1 MAKIKIGIIG
11 CGTIANSAHIPA
23 YMANPDV
30 EIKYFC
36 DILPEKAKAAVEKY
50 GCGIAVE
57 DYHDIIADPE
67 VEAADSV
74 EVRNLQDEIC
84 FAYDSEEP
92 LAFSIVSN
100 KTWSIAKSNLDW
112 LEVSQM
118 NGGSKYPSTV
128 LLTPSVNDDL
138 ERSGILTVYAGATT
152 RRVTIVQEAFP
163 IVPEI
168 TLRSGL
174 PDDKTL
180 RFSYTDA
187 APVTFTI
194 YSNIAWQASTS
205 GLDGWAEVAPLEG
218 ARKQE
223 TEIVVTPTPNEGDE
237 RSGTITFTGEG
248 LEEPLVVNVSQEAV
262 DPTPLLIVSGI
273 KDGQVAFA
281 NAPEAPFT
289 FSVQCNRRWEI
300 TGENLDWLT
309 VEPSSGR
316 SSLIPVEV
324 ALTARD
330 NELYEPLEGRL
341 TLHVYDDAIED
352 VTITV
357 TQDANK
363 RLLAQWTMDDT
374 VPWKTYNPNFAADGR
389 MKADLPEGT
398 GAVAAWQQV
407 NATVGGNSYT
417 ASFKISNDGTA
428 YSFNKIWNDDHLLIY
443 VPVENM
449 GAGAQINIRYSVAM
463 NGSKMPR
470 FWVVEWSAGDGVWT
484 PTSISSFPWL
494 GTSGQNS
501 KNMYFDATYAM
512 PNETAAFS
520 SPYRYIDISET
531 ATIPVDIENGA
542 LWFRIRCSDATHTS
556 YSSKTERTEAEGPY
570 NGWIFLSGYGRSNTV
585 PAENAISIWQ
595 IK

>member
-1 MAKIKIGIIG
+1 MISLKTRI
-11 CGTIANSAHIPA
+11 SR
-23 YMANPDV
+23 
-30 EIKYFC
+30 
-36 DILPEKAKAAVEKY
+36 LLLLAAWAA
-50 GCGIAVE
+50 GMSMSSCSS
-57 DYHDIIADPE
+57 DPE

-407 NATVGGNSYT
+407 NTVDGAGNSYT

-428 YSFNKIWNDDHLLIY
+428 YSFNKIWVDDHLLIY

>member
-1 MAKIKIGIIG
+1 MISLKTRI
-11 CGTIANSAHIPA
+11 SR
-23 YMANPDV
+23 
-30 EIKYFC
+30 
-36 DILPEKAKAAVEKY
+36 LLLLAAWAA
-50 GCGIAVE
+50 GMSMSSCSS
-57 DYHDIIADPE
+57 DPE

-187 APVTFTI
+187 APVTFTV

-205 GLDGWAEVAPLEG
+205 DLDGWAEVAPLEG

-281 NAPEAPFT
+281 NAPESPFT

-484 PTSISSFPWL
+484 PTSIPSFPWL

>member
-1 MAKIKIGIIG
+1 MISLKTRI
-11 CGTIANSAHIPA
+11 SR
-23 YMANPDV
+23 
-30 EIKYFC
+30 
-36 DILPEKAKAAVEKY
+36 LLLLAAWVA
-50 GCGIAVE
+50 GMSMSSCSS
-57 DYHDIIADPE
+57 DPE

>member
-1 MAKIKIGIIG
+1 MISLKTRI
-11 CGTIANSAHIPA
+11 SR
-23 YMANPDV
+23 
-30 EIKYFC
+30 
-36 DILPEKAKAAVEKY
+36 LLLLAAWAA
-50 GCGIAVE
+50 GMSMSSCSS
-57 DYHDIIADPE
+57 DPE

-273 KDGQVAFA
+273 KEGQVAFA

-417 ASFKISNDGTA
+417 ASFKISNDGPA

-470 FWVVEWSAGDGVWT
+470 FWIVEWSAGDGVWT

>member
-1 MAKIKIGIIG
+1 MISLKTRI
-11 CGTIANSAHIPA
+11 SR
-23 YMANPDV
+23 
-30 EIKYFC
+30 
-36 DILPEKAKAAVEKY
+36 LLLLAAWAA
-50 GCGIAVE
+50 GMSMSSCSS
-57 DYHDIIADPE
+57 DPE

-112 LEVSQM
+112 LKVSQM

-187 APVTFTI
+187 APVTFTV

-330 NELYEPLEGRL
+330 NDLYEPLEGRL

-398 GAVAAWQQV
+398 EAVAAWQQV

>member
-1 MAKIKIGIIG
+1 MISLKTRI
-11 CGTIANSAHIPA
+11 SR
-23 YMANPDV
+23 
-30 EIKYFC
+30 
-36 DILPEKAKAAVEKY
+36 LLLLAAWAA
-50 GCGIAVE
+50 GMSMSSCSS
-57 DYHDIIADPE
+57 DPE

-152 RRVTIVQEAFP
+152 RRVAIVQEAFP

-187 APVTFTI
+187 APVTFTV

-223 TEIVVTPTPNEGDE
+223 TEIVVIPTPNEGDE

-273 KDGQVAFA
+273 KDGQIAFA

>member
-1 MAKIKIGIIG
+1 MISLKTRI
-11 CGTIANSAHIPA
+11 SR
-23 YMANPDV
+23 
-30 EIKYFC
+30 
-36 DILPEKAKAAVEKY
+36 LLLLAAWAA
-50 GCGIAVE
+50 GMSMSSCSS
-57 DYHDIIADPE
+57 DPE

-152 RRVTIVQEAFP
+152 RRVTIVQEAFS

-273 KDGQVAFA
+273 KDGQIAFA

>member
-1 MAKIKIGIIG
+1 MISLKTRI
-11 CGTIANSAHIPA
+11 SR
-23 YMANPDV
+23 
-30 EIKYFC
+30 
-36 DILPEKAKAAVEKY
+36 LLLLAAWAA
-50 GCGIAVE
+50 GMSMSSCSS
-57 DYHDIIADPE
+57 DPE

-187 APVTFTI
+187 APVTFTV

-428 YSFNKIWNDDHLLIY
+428 YNFNKIWNDDHLLIY

>member
-1 MAKIKIGIIG
+1 MISLKTRI
-11 CGTIANSAHIPA
+11 SR
-23 YMANPDV
+23 
-30 EIKYFC
+30 
-36 DILPEKAKAAVEKY
+36 LLLLAAWAA
-50 GCGIAVE
+50 GMSMSSCSS
-57 DYHDIIADPE
+57 DPE

-187 APVTFTI
+187 APVTFTV

-398 GAVAAWQQV
+398 EAVAAWQQV

-484 PTSISSFPWL
+484 ATSISSFPWL

>member
-1 MAKIKIGIIG
+1 MISLKTRI
-11 CGTIANSAHIPA
+11 SR
-23 YMANPDV
+23 
-30 EIKYFC
+30 
-36 DILPEKAKAAVEKY
+36 LLLLAAWAA
-50 GCGIAVE
+50 GMSMSSCSS
-57 DYHDIIADPE
+57 DPE

-168 TLRSGL
+168 TLCSGL

-187 APVTFTI
+187 APVTFSI

-398 GAVAAWQQV
+398 GSRRGLAAGQRDGRRQQLYGLLQDQQRRNGV
-407 NATVGGNSYT
+407 QLQQDLERRPPADLRARREHGCRRTDQHPLLRGHERLEDAPFLGRRMVCRRRRVDT
-417 ASFKISNDGTA
+417 HQ
-428 YSFNKIWNDDHLLIY
+428 HLV
-443 VPVENM
+443 VPV
-449 GAGAQINIRYSVAM
+449 AGHERPELEEHVLRRDLCDAQ
-463 NGSKMPR
+463 
-470 FWVVEWSAGDGVWT
+470 
-484 PTSISSFPWL
+484 
-494 GTSGQNS
+494 
-501 KNMYFDATYAM
+501 
-512 PNETAAFS
+512 
-520 SPYRYIDISET
+520 
-531 ATIPVDIENGA
+531 
-542 LWFRIRCSDATHTS
+542 
-556 YSSKTERTEAEGPY
+556 
-570 NGWIFLSGYGRSNTV
+570 
-585 PAENAISIWQ
+585 
-595 IK
+595 

>member
-1 MAKIKIGIIG
+1 MISLKTRI
-11 CGTIANSAHIPA
+11 SR
-23 YMANPDV
+23 
-30 EIKYFC
+30 
-36 DILPEKAKAAVEKY
+36 LLLLAAWAA
-50 GCGIAVE
+50 GMSMSSCSS
-57 DYHDIIADPE
+57 DPE

-92 LAFSIVSN
+92 MAFSIVSN

-180 RFSYTDA
+180 WFSYTDA

-205 GLDGWAEVAPLEG
+205 GLDDWAEVAPLEG

-374 VPWKTYNPNFAADGR
+374 VPWKTYNPNFATDGR

-398 GAVAAWQQV
+398 EAVAAWQQV
-407 NATVGGNSYT
+407 NKVDNTGKSYA

-428 YSFNKIWNDDHLLIY
+428 YSFNKIWVDDHLLIY

-449 GAGAQINIRYSVAM
+449 SAGAQINIRYSVAM
-463 NGSKMPR
+463 NSAKMPR
-470 FWVVEWSAGDGVWT
+470 FWIVEWT
-484 PTSISSFPWL
+484 PTSISSLPWL
-494 GTSGQNS
+494 GKNGQNS
-501 KNMYFDATYAM
+501 NNAYFDATYAM
-512 PNETAAFS
+512 PNASDDFK
-520 SPYRYIDISET
+520 SPYKYVDISET

-542 LWFRIRCSDATHTS
+542 LWFRIRCSDATHVS
-556 YSSKTERTEAEGPY
+556 ESSKTERTDGVY

>member
-1 MAKIKIGIIG
+1 MISLKTRI
-11 CGTIANSAHIPA
+11 SR
-23 YMANPDV
+23 
-30 EIKYFC
+30 
-36 DILPEKAKAAVEKY
+36 LLLLAAWAA
-50 GCGIAVE
+50 GMSMSSCSS
-57 DYHDIIADPE
+57 DPE

-112 LEVSQM
+112 LKVSQM

-187 APVTFTI
+187 APVTFTV

-248 LEEPLVVNVSQEAV
+248 LEEPLMVNVSQEAV

>member
-1 MAKIKIGIIG
+1 MISLKTRI
-11 CGTIANSAHIPA
+11 SR
-23 YMANPDV
+23 
-30 EIKYFC
+30 
-36 DILPEKAKAAVEKY
+36 LLLLAAWAA
-50 GCGIAVE
+50 GMSMSSCSS
-57 DYHDIIADPE
+57 DPE

-273 KDGQVAFA
+273 KDGQIAFA

-324 ALTARD
+324 TLTARD

-398 GAVAAWQQV
+398 EAVAAWQQV

>member
-1 MAKIKIGIIG
+1 M
-11 CGTIANSAHIPA
+11 
-23 YMANPDV
+23 
-30 EIKYFC
+30 
-36 DILPEKAKAAVEKY
+36 
-50 GCGIAVE
+50 
-57 DYHDIIADPE
+57 
-67 VEAADSV
+67 
-74 EVRNLQDEIC
+74 
-84 FAYDSEEP
+84 
-92 LAFSIVSN
+92 
-100 KTWSIAKSNLDW
+100 
-112 LEVSQM
+112 
-118 NGGSKYPSTV
+118 
-128 LLTPSVNDDL
+128 
-138 ERSGILTVYAGATT
+138 
-152 RRVTIVQEAFP
+152 
-163 IVPEI
+163 
-168 TLRSGL
+168 
-174 PDDKTL
+174 
-180 RFSYTDA
+180 
-187 APVTFTI
+187 
-194 YSNIAWQASTS
+194 
-205 GLDGWAEVAPLEG
+205 
-218 ARKQE
+218 
-223 TEIVVTPTPNEGDE
+223 
-237 RSGTITFTGEG
+237 
-248 LEEPLVVNVSQEAV
+248 VNVSQEAV

>member
-1 MAKIKIGIIG
+1 MISLKTRI
-11 CGTIANSAHIPA
+11 SR
-23 YMANPDV
+23 
-30 EIKYFC
+30 
-36 DILPEKAKAAVEKY
+36 LLLLAAWAA
-50 GCGIAVE
+50 GMSMSSCSS
-57 DYHDIIADPE
+57 DPE

-324 ALTARD
+324 TLTARD

-374 VPWKTYNPNFAADGR
+374 VPWRTYNPNFAADGR

-398 GAVAAWQQV
+398 EAVAAWQQV

>member
-1 MAKIKIGIIG
+1 MISLKTRI
-11 CGTIANSAHIPA
+11 SR
-23 YMANPDV
+23 
-30 EIKYFC
+30 
-36 DILPEKAKAAVEKY
+36 LLLLAAWAA
-50 GCGIAVE
+50 GMSMSSCSS
-57 DYHDIIADPE
+57 DPE

-273 KDGQVAFA
+273 KDGQIAFA

-324 ALTARD
+324 ALTPRD

>member
-1 MAKIKIGIIG
+1 MISLTTRI
-11 CGTIANSAHIPA
+11 SR
-23 YMANPDV
+23 
-30 EIKYFC
+30 
-36 DILPEKAKAAVEKY
+36 LLLLAAWAA
-50 GCGIAVE
+50 GMSMSSCSS
-57 DYHDIIADPE
+57 DPE

-152 RRVTIVQEAFP
+152 RRVTIMQEAFP

-273 KDGQVAFA
+273 KDGQIAFA

-407 NATVGGNSYT
+407 NATVGGNSYP

>member
-1 MAKIKIGIIG
+1 MISLKTRI
-11 CGTIANSAHIPA
+11 SR
-23 YMANPDV
+23 
-30 EIKYFC
+30 
-36 DILPEKAKAAVEKY
+36 LLLLAAWAA
-50 GCGIAVE
+50 GMSMSSCSS
-57 DYHDIIADPE
+57 DPE

-218 ARKQE
+218 VRKQE

-273 KDGQVAFA
+273 KDGQIAFA

-407 NATVGGNSYT
+407 NEADNTGKSYA

-428 YSFNKIWNDDHLLIY
+428 YSFNKIWVDDHLLIY

-449 GAGAQINIRYSVAM
+449 GAGAQINIRFSAAM
-463 NGSKMPR
+463 NSPKMPR

-484 PTSISSFPWL
+484 PTSISSLPWL
-494 GTSGQNS
+494 GKNGQNS
-501 KNMYFDATYAM
+501 NNAYFDATYAM
-512 PNETAAFS
+512 PNATDDFK
-520 SPYRYIDISET
+520 SPYKYVDISET
-531 ATIPVDIENGA
+531 ATIPVGIESGA
-542 LWFRIRCSDATHTS
+542 LWFRIRCSDATHVS
-556 YSSKTERTEAEGPY
+556 ESSKTERTDGIY
-570 NGWIFLSGYGRSNTV
+570 NGWIFLGGYGRSNTV

>member
-1 MAKIKIGIIG
+1 MISLKTRI
-11 CGTIANSAHIPA
+11 SR
-23 YMANPDV
+23 
-30 EIKYFC
+30 
-36 DILPEKAKAAVEKY
+36 LLLLAAWAA
-50 GCGIAVE
+50 GMSMSSCSS
-57 DYHDIIADPE
+57 DPE

-300 TGENLDWLT
+300 TGETLDWLT

-398 GAVAAWQQV
+398 GAIAAWQQV

-470 FWVVEWSAGDGVWT
+470 FWIVEWSAGDGVWT

>member
-1 MAKIKIGIIG
+1 MISLKTRI
-11 CGTIANSAHIPA
+11 SR
-23 YMANPDV
+23 
-30 EIKYFC
+30 
-36 DILPEKAKAAVEKY
+36 LLLLAAWAA
-50 GCGIAVE
+50 GMSMSSCSS
-57 DYHDIIADPE
+57 DPE

-273 KDGQVAFA
+273 KDGQIAFA

-484 PTSISSFPWL
+484 ATSISSFPWL

>member
-1 MAKIKIGIIG
+1 MISLKTRI
-11 CGTIANSAHIPA
+11 SR
-23 YMANPDV
+23 
-30 EIKYFC
+30 
-36 DILPEKAKAAVEKY
+36 LLLLAAWAA
-50 GCGIAVE
+50 GMTMSSCSS
-57 DYHDIIADPE
+57 DPE

-330 NELYEPLEGRL
+330 NELYEPLEGQL

-520 SPYRYIDISET
+520 SPLPLHRHQRDGDD
-531 ATIPVDIENGA
+531 P
-542 LWFRIRCSDATHTS
+542 R
-556 YSSKTERTEAEGPY
+556 
-570 NGWIFLSGYGRSNTV
+570 
-585 PAENAISIWQ
+585 
-595 IK
+595 

>member
-1 MAKIKIGIIG
+1 MISLKTRI
-11 CGTIANSAHIPA
+11 SR
-23 YMANPDV
+23 
-30 EIKYFC
+30 
-36 DILPEKAKAAVEKY
+36 LLLLAAWAA
-50 GCGIAVE
+50 GMSMSSCSS
-57 DYHDIIADPE
+57 DPE

-273 KDGQVAFA
+273 KDGQIAFA

-324 ALTARD
+324 TLTARD